1 MRAAGSGGP
10 WWRRARHWALA
21 PLVLLVGLYSAFGV
35 VFLVIPGRL
44 TTAPPR
50 AAARVSAPVSL
61 GRVRVA
67 VGGGSAA
74 TVLMPHAYA
83 ASTVVTRPNTIPYPT
98 RRIEHRAH
106 RQAAREPMARNGLE
120 PRRGNAAAVDAV
132 GLATELAWRDAR
144 RQIGRHAGGHLGEEA
159 VVWRGWGIGVDRDQ
173 LLRHA
178 ELREPGPKTE
188 EIGDDHLTV
197 LGLQPLG

>member
-67 VGGGSAA
+67 VGGGQRCHGSHAA
-74 TVLMPHAYA
+74 RLCGIDRGDAPEH
-83 ASTVVTRPNTIPYPT
+83 IPYPT

-106 RQAAREPMARNGLE
+106 RQAAREPMARNGL
-120 PRRGNAAAVDAV
+120 
-132 GLATELAWRDAR
+132 
-144 RQIGRHAGGHLGEEA
+144 
-159 VVWRGWGIGVDRDQ
+159 
-173 LLRHA
+173 
-178 ELREPGPKTE
+178 
-188 EIGDDHLTV
+188 
-197 LGLQPLG
+197 

>member
-1 MRAAGSGGP
+1 MARHARDPWPSMRAAGSGGP

-67 VGGGSAA
+67 VGGAA
-74 TVLMPHAYA
+74 LPRFSCHAPA
-83 ASTVVTRPNTIPYPT
+83 VGDPT
-98 RRIEHRAH
+98 HMVEFGTGRRAF
-106 RQAAREPMARNGLE
+106 AREA
-120 PRRGNAAAVDAV
+120 
-132 GLATELAWRDAR
+132 
-144 RQIGRHAGGHLGEEA
+144 
-159 VVWRGWGIGVDRDQ
+159 
-173 LLRHA
+173 
-178 ELREPGPKTE
+178 
-188 EIGDDHLTV
+188 
-197 LGLQPLG
+197 